1 MAKKAELL
9 EQAEGMGLEVT
20 AKNTIAE
27 IEAAIANAD
36 TVSKEGA
43 ESAGAAEST
52 KDKAPRIAKAGKRSA
67 KALAEAEE
75 AEAKK
80 VRKAKVA
87 AGEIDP
93 SEEGEK
99 KGEAPKVRPLIERR
113 SKGYRA
119 AAEKIEKNKTYSLT
133 DAVKLATETSTVKF
147 DASVELHARL
157 GVDPRQ
163 ADQNIRGNLVLPNG
177 TGKTVRVAVFGNA
190 DDIKAAKAAGADIA
204 GESDLLDQLKKEEI
218 NFDVLISTPQM
229 MSQLG
234 KFART
239 LGPKGLMPNPKS
251 GTVTN
256 DVAAAVTQAKAGQVE
271 YRVDPTGIVH
281 QAIGKVS
288 FGADKLSENA
298 EALMEALQAAKPASI
313 KGIYLQSLYVTT
325 SMGPSIKVAV

>member
-9 EQAEGMGLEVT
+9 EQAQALGLKVT
-20 AKNTIAE
+20 AKNTIAD
-27 IEAAIANAD
+27 IEAAIAGVETS
-36 TVSKEGA
+36 TVSEDTPA
-43 ESAGAAEST
+43 EEST
-52 KDKAPRIAKAGKRSA
+52 ATAPKIAKAGKRSA

-75 AEAKK
+75 AEEKEI
-80 VRKAKVA
+80 RKAKVE
-87 AGEIDP
+87 AGELDP
-93 SEEGEK
+93 SEESIK
-99 KGEAPKVRPLIERR
+99 KGAAPKIRPMIERR
-113 SKGYRA
+113 SKGYREVA
-119 AAEKIEKNKTYSLT
+119 KKVDENKSYSLA
-133 DAVKLATETSTVKF
+133 DALKLATETSPVKF
-147 DASVELHARL
+147 DASVELHVRL

-163 ADQNIRGNLVLPNG
+163 ADQNIRGNIVLPNG

-204 GESDLLDQLKKEEI
+204 AEAEFLDQLKKEEI

-251 GTVTN
+251 GTVTT

-281 QAIGKVS
+281 QGIGKVS
-288 FGADKLSENA
+288 FGTEKLSQNA
-298 EALMEALQAAKPASI
+298 DVLMEALNAAKPASI
-313 KGIYLQSLYVTT
+313 KGIYLLSLYVTT